1 MFVLDGIVYASEKQE
16 NIYVISA
23 KPLDDM
29 MMILTFSTGELR
41 LFDATILKGTAFQ
54 PLNDEAIFKNCKIVD
69 GVVTWLDEEIDCS
82 PEYMYEHS
90 YAYPNV
96 NQNLLQFTCQPAD
109 L

>member
-54 PLNDEAIFKNCKIVD
+54 PLTDEAIFKNCKIVD